1 MESSTAPGQ
10 TPLHDVSGL
19 KLAGIKSRADL
30 LPHEAENVRQA
41 HVKYLAARPSRR
53 LCPFDLPWLKKL
65 HRDMLGNVWK
75 WAGRFRQSETNLG
88 VPPHQIEV
96 SLVNLLADLKTWGAS
111 GMSLLEQATHLHYRA
126 VHIHPFQD
134 GNGRW
139 ARLLAN
145 IWSKQNGGPVVVWLE
160 ETIGAESVI
169 RSEYLAAVKQADQ
182 GDLEPLVALHERY
195 AEPKPGRG

>member
-1 MESSTAPGQ
+1 MDRSTVSGQ
-10 TPLHDVSGL
+10 TPPPDKSGL

-30 LPHEAENVRQA
+30 FPHETENLLQA
-41 HVKYLAARPSRR
+41 YMKYLGARPSKR
-53 LCPFDLPWLKKL
+53 LAPFDLPWLKKL

-96 SLVNLLADLKTWGAS
+96 SLANLLEDVKAWGAS
-111 GMSLLEQATHLHYRA
+111 GMGLLEQSAHLHYRA
-126 VHIHPFQD
+126 VQIHPFQD

-145 IWSKQNGGPVVVWLE
+145 IWSKQNGGHVVNWPDE
-160 ETIGAESVI
+160 AIGTERVI
-169 RSEYLAAVKQADQ
+169 RSEYLAAVQKADA
-182 GDLEPLVALHERY
+182 GDMEPLVALHTRY
-195 AEPKPGRG
+195 TE